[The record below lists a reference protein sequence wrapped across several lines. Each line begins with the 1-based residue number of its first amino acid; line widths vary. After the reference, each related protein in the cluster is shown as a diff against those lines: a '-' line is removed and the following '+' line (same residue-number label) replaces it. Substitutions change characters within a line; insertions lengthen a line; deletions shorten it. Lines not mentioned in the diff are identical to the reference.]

1 MSKELIEIRKQAE
14 AAVHDMPE
22 GELKTKAFETI
33 LTHLLS
39 NVDSANKK
47 DRGPAAA
54 KVTPQ
59 IKEKGHPVGKV
70 PTTAEERIVF
80 LKGENFFDTQ
90 KSIGEIRQELKK
102 SGWHY
107 ATTALSGP
115 LQSLV
120 QKRQLRREKAADDK
134 QRAGWKY
141 SNP

>member
-14 AAVHDMPE
+14 AAVDDMPE

-39 NVDSANKK
+39 NVDGAKKK
-47 DRGPAAA
+47 DTGPAAA
-54 KVTPQ
+54 KVTPR
-59 IKEKGHPVGKV
+59 IKEKGHSVGKV
-70 PTTAEERIVF
+70 PTSAEGRIVF
-80 LKGENFFDTQ
+80 LKGENFFGTQ
-90 KSIGEIRQELKK
+90 RSIAEIRQELKK

-107 ATTALSGP
+107 ATTALSGR

-120 QKRQLRREKAADDK
+120 QKRLLRREKVADNK